1 MLAVVVEEEGISPGE
16 QLLIIGC
23 AIGRKGPAH
32 QHHGA
37 IADEAGDSFI
47 RQRLA
52 PKLRQ
57 GSVDTVAQVLRG
69 VDQRAVEIE
78 NQQFQ
83 RSDGKRAKNM
93 KHEFSVKG
101 TESPFTIPWGECDD
115 GAVAGARR
123 AAIVTL
129 SKGAFW

>member
-1 MLAVVVEEEGISPGE
+1 MAPLPMKLATVSSGSGWRPNCAKVALT
-16 QLLIIGC
+16 LLHKI
-23 AIGRKGPAH
+23 
-32 QHHGA
+32 
-37 IADEAGDSFI
+37 
-47 RQRLA
+47 
-52 PKLRQ
+52 
-57 GSVDTVAQVLRG
+57 LRG